1 MGVIE
6 SYKYNFYLKMNF
18 ILIMKFNYN
27 IIIEIVFKFG
37 FDFVLN
43 IVNGLM
49 KLILV
54 FLYFVMFE
62 IF

>member
-6 SYKYNFYLKMNF
+6 SYKYNFYLKIYF

-43 IVNGLM
+43 IVNCLM

-54 FLYFVMFE
+54 FLYFVMFK

>member
-6 SYKYNFYLKMNF
+6 SYKYNFYLKIYF
-18 ILIMKFNYN
+18 ILIKKLNYN
-27 IIIEIVFKFG
+27 IIIEFVFNFG

>member
-1 MGVIE
+1 
-6 SYKYNFYLKMNF
+6 
-18 ILIMKFNYN
+18 MKFNYN

-54 FLYFVMFE
+54 FLYFVMVE

>member
-6 SYKYNFYLKMNF
+6 SYKYNFYLKIYF

>member
-1 MGVIE
+1 
-6 SYKYNFYLKMNF
+6 
-18 ILIMKFNYN
+18 MKFNYN